1 MAEKRKQDRQYK
13 NESRKVNNEVS
24 EDLPLKEGER
34 ENYNEN
40 RLAQIKFPK

>member
-1 MAEKRKQDRQYK
+1 MDEKRKQDRLYANNTK
-13 NESRKVNNEVS
+13 RVNDEAT